1 MAKKLFEISVVLHV
15 RLQRCQCW
23 RYFSVPCLER
33 KLNTT
38 LGLWLLVA
46 PQCMLISKDCEK
58 SSTAAEGT
66 IHSNFLMCSRYYQ
79 LCLQIF
85 GAVVAVWRLHVP
97 VYHSKALAHRVLAK
111 LLPLPYPKNPKQ
123 PKTPYWWYF
132 NMSRVSLL
140 YLRSCQSEEIARS
153 RSVVCE
159 DAPLCFHMQ
168 IFNKT
173 SMHLCFL
180 SFLSLGSFMSLSSF
194 YQFSA
199 LWFWCLFFIN
209 LPAWNLPRT
218 APTPSWQD

>member
-1 MAKKLFEISVVLHV
+1 MRDCSIANAEGIFL
-15 RLQRCQCW
+15 
-23 RYFSVPCLER
+23 CLVYR

-85 GAVVAVWRLHVP
+85 SAVVAVWRLHVS
-97 VYHSKALAHRVLAK
+97 VYPSKALAYRTLQNCY
-111 LLPLPYPKNPKQ
+111 PLPPKKIPNNQNSPVGN
-123 PKTPYWWYF
+123 TLNF
-132 NMSRVSLL
+132 IMSCVSLL
-140 YLRSCQSEEIARS
+140 CLRPCQSEEIALS
-153 RSVVCE
+153 RSVVCG

-168 IFNKT
+168 IFNNI
-173 SMHLCFL
+173 SMHFCFL
-180 SFLSLGSFMSLSSF
+180 SLPSLGSFMSLAIF

-209 LPAWNLPRT
+209 IPVWNLPRT
-218 APTPSWQD
+218 APTPPWQD

>member
-1 MAKKLFEISVVLHV
+1 MRDCSVANAESIFL
-15 RLQRCQCW
+15 
-23 RYFSVPCLER
+23 CLVYR
-33 KLNTT
+33 RLNTT

-85 GAVVAVWRLHVP
+85 SAVVAVWRLHMS
-97 VYHSKALAHRVLAK
+97 VYHSKALAYRVQAK
-111 LLPLPYPKNPKQ
+111 LLPTPTPKNPKQ
-123 PKTPYWWYF
+123 PKTPCRWYF
-132 NMSRVSLL
+132 NISCVSLL
-140 YLRSCQSEEIARS
+140 CLRPCQSEEIALS
-153 RSVVCE
+153 RSGVWG

-168 IFNKT
+168 IFNNI

-180 SFLSLGSFMSLSSF
+180 SFPSLGSFMSLAIF
-194 YQFSA
+194 YHA

-209 LPAWNLPRT
+209 LPVWNLPRT
-218 APTPSWQD
+218 APTPPWQD